1 MVRRLPPLN
10 ALRAFEAAAR
20 LGSFSRAGE
29 ELNVTAAA
37 ISHQVKTLEETLG
50 VALFLRLPRGLRLTP
65 EARAYLP
72 ELSRGFDALARAG
85 ESLRQE
91 DVGGRLTVSIMP
103 SLLQLWL
110 LPRLPDFR
118 SRFPTIDL
126 HLRAEAEQANFARD
140 GVDVGLRYG
149 MGKYPGLRTV
159 LFMQEEVFPIASPA
173 LLTGRHPLRRWE
185 DLRHHTLLHDF
196 ALLGNEPWLG
206 WDVWLRAA
214 RLNDIDLERGLHFD
228 NSAILYQACMD
239 GLGVGIGRSALLTEP
254 LRAGRLVPLFDT
266 RRPADYS
273 YYVVAPEASAD
284 HPRVRA
290 FVDWVVDQGAAS
302 GPAQA
307 AGG

>member
-1 MVRRLPPLN
+1 MVRRLPPLT

-20 LGSFSRAGE
+20 LGSFSRAAL

-37 ISHQVKTLEETLG
+37 ISHQVKTLEETVG
-50 VALFLRLPRGLRLTP
+50 VALFVRLPRGLRLTS
-65 EARAYLP
+65 EGRAYLP

-85 ESLRQE
+85 DSLRQA
-91 DVGGRLTVSIMP
+91 DMDGTLTISVMP

-110 LPRLPDFR
+110 LPRLSDFR
-118 SRFPTIDL
+118 QRYPMIDL
-126 HLRAEAEQANFARD
+126 HLRAEADQANFARD

-149 MGKYPGLRTV
+149 MGKYPGLRTI
-159 LFMQEEVFPIASPA
+159 LFMQEEVFPIASPT
-173 LLTGRHPLRRWE
+173 LLSGRHPLRKWQ

-214 RLNDIDLERGLHFD
+214 RLDDIDLERGLHFD

-239 GLGVGIGRSALLTEP
+239 GLGVGIGRSALLTEA
-254 LRAGRLVPLFDT
+254 LRAGRVVPLFDS

-273 YYVVAPEASAD
+273 YYVVAPESSAD

-290 FVDWVVDQGAAS
+290 FMDWVVEQGALS
-302 GPAQA
+302 GPPEA
-307 AGG
+307 